1 MSWVR
6 KRRRYRRWCRYY
18 MRYPRLTQASF
29 SVPRGMVRA
38 GVAVR
43 GTDDD
48 VCAPRRRVW
57 YP

>member
-18 MRYPRLTQASF
+18 VRYPRLTQANF

-38 GVAVR
+38 GMAAS
-43 GTDDD
+43 GTDDSW
-48 VCAPRRRVW
+48 VPRRRVW